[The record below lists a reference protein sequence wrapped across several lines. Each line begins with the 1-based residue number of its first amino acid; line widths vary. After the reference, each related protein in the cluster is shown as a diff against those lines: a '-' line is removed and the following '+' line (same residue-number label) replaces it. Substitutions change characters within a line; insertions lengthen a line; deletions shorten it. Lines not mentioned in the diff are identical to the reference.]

1 MTISE
6 HSINTKTDWCTMH
19 DSNDNSGN
27 EAQDSSINNIENN
40 GIDRSLAHSLLSE
53 EELQYFSGQKKNNKL
68 LSTIFTNKGSG
79 LKIVAAS
86 MVLVFLGAAAVLFSL
101 NTTDSSSTEDLVAT
115 ANKPSIAP
123 ANEEPIAPKQ
133 IVTDNRTAAVTENT
147 SASPDNI
154 EIDDTKTDS
163 TKSDDPLGDKQ
174 ISQSNQEV
182 AEGQSLQADKQTT
195 VSYEDF
201 AKEAQSTLY
210 RDSDY

>member
-1 MTISE
+1 
-6 HSINTKTDWCTMH
+6 MH

-27 EAQDSSINNIENN
+27 EAQDSSINNSVNNIENN
-40 GIDRSLAHSLLSE
+40 SIDRSLAHSLLSE

-86 MVLVFLGAAAVLFSL
+86 MVLVLLGAAAVLFSL

-115 ANKPSIAP
+115 AN
-123 ANEEPIAPKQ
+123 EDPIAPEE
-133 IVTDNRTAAVTENT
+133 IITDNRTAAVTENT

-154 EIDDTKTDS
+154 EIDSAKTDS
-163 TKSDDPLGDKQ
+163 KKSDDPLGDKQ

-182 AEGQSLQADKQTT
+182 AEEQSLQADKQTT

>member
-1 MTISE
+1 
-6 HSINTKTDWCTMH
+6 MH

-27 EAQDSSINNIENN
+27 EAQDSSINNSVNNIENN
-40 GIDRSLAHSLLSE
+40 SIDRSLAHSLLSE

-163 TKSDDPLGDKQ
+163 TKSDDPLEDKQ

-182 AEGQSLQADKQTT
+182 AEEQSLQADKQTT